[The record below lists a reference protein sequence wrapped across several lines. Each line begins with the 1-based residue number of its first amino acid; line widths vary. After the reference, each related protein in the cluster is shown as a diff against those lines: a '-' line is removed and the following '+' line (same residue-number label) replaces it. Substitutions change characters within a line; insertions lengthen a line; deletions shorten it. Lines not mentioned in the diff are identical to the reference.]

1 MGWKQVILIV
11 SALFTIVLLYLLPT
25 PNSKYRNIEIKS
37 GVAENLTNEE
47 KLKKGLEI
55 IKGGGAPMEGIK
67 LLKEVEA
74 SEPDNLEVLF
84 YLGDFSLKTGQFEKA
99 IPRLKHLT
107 ELDPKT
113 PQYWYLL
120 GQAYELNKNK
130 AEAIAAYE
138 TFVTFNTDEIIVQD
152 VKTKIEELK
161 KL

>member
-11 SALFTIVLLYLLPT
+11 SALLTIVLLYILPT

-37 GVAENLTNEE
+37 EVSENLSNPE

-74 SEPDNLEVLF
+74 SEPDNQEVLF

-107 ELDPKT
+107 ELAPKE

-120 GQAYELNKNK
+120 GQAYELNKSNS
-130 AEAIAAYE
+130 EAIQAYE
-138 TFVTFNTDEIIVQD
+138 TFISFDTDSIIISE
-152 VKTKIEELK
+152 VKNKINALK
-161 KL
+161 